1 MIGMDLV
8 RGLMINEG
16 GGGNSCM
23 FCVHIRQCHEHIKGL
38 IEDIQT
44 WKYDIFFFYNQECN
58 TPNGAGST
66 S

>member
-8 RGLMINEG
+8 RGLMITEG

-23 FCVHIRQCHEHIKGL
+23 FCVHIRQRYEHIKGL

-44 WKYDIFFFYNQECN
+44 
-58 TPNGAGST
+58 
-66 S
+66 